1 MKNLSIV
8 IPMRKGSKRV
18 VNKNKKKFLNK
29 TLFHYKIEIVKS
41 FNIPIIVDTDDLEI
55 IQYAKELGVET
66 RLRPEYFASDKCSNS
81 EYHEYLGKTSPS
93 DYLMVAQVTNPLI
106 KRSTYLDAI
115 DRFKKN
121 NCNGI
126 MSVKKVQTFL
136 WNDKEPINYTL
147 DKAVNS
153 QNLPIYWAPTF
164 GLVICNKES
173 LIKDKN
179 LITKDT
185 KFYELD
191 EFESI
196 DIDTN
201 FDFWLAEQ
209 ALKFKGE
216 MTWLNS

>member
-1 MKNLSIV
+1 
-8 IPMRKGSKRV
+8 
-18 VNKNKKKFLNK
+18 
-29 TLFHYKIEIVKS
+29 
-41 FNIPIIVDTDDLEI
+41 
-55 IQYAKELGVET
+55 
-66 RLRPEYFASDKCSNS
+66 
-81 EYHEYLGKTSPS
+81 
-93 DYLMVAQVTNPLI
+93 MVAQVTNPLI